1 MKNPLTKE
9 WVSKAEDDWKVA
21 QREWNSPD
29 PVYNAICFHCQQCI
43 EKYEKAILQE
53 EGQIPPKTPD
63 LVALF
68 NMIKVKDKL
77 EIDKESLIR
86 ISAYAT
92 YFRYPRGVDAT
103 GDEAKE
109 AIELAE
115 KFRKLAR
122 KVLGIE
128 EE

>member
-21 QREWNSPD
+21 QREWDSPE

-43 EKYEKAILQE
+43 EKYEKALIQE
-53 EGQIPPKTPD
+53 EGQIPPKTHD
-63 LVALF
+63 LVALL
-68 NMIKVKDKL
+68 NMLKNKEML

-86 ISAYAT
+86 ISTYAT

-103 GDEAKE
+103 ELEAKE
-109 AIELAE
+109 AIEIAG

-122 KVLGIE
+122 KVLGLRKK
-128 EE
+128 